1 MILETDGIC
10 IGDVQDDS
18 GDGIGQYDDDQAES
32 GIEYVCA
39 SGLCFLRVTTGL
51 DILECAIE
59 HVYATQDTR
68 HERDDVHRESHDGA
82 DRRKIQKRPEVPQL
96 IARVCLTV
104 IQTCAEVWV
113 ISATCFCY
121 LTTSRSSW
129 SNRRGGGS
137 SCRLNFRKV
146 FDFTDKHS
154 LSSAWGDRQSYEHYD
169 DER

>member
-104 IQTCAEVWV
+104 IQTCVEVK
-113 ISATCFCY
+113 ICATAFFINA
-121 LTTSRSSW
+121 SRTQ
-129 SNRRGGGS
+129 GS
-137 SCRLNFRKV
+137 
-146 FDFTDKHS
+146 
-154 LSSAWGDRQSYEHYD
+154 G
-169 DER
+169 